1 MEFRY
6 TTTPK
11 NICFDILSN
20 HHQPF
25 SGKNSETEGRLR
37 GNDERIQCVL
47 ATNETMQVLQFLL
60 RVGKCHG
67 NQNILDLK
75 LFFRTRTKIWTKM
88 CSFTKNFSDVSLCT
102 QILVLKLNNLITRL
116 LCLVEQMKFS
126 VSLALAP
133 TYQPNQT

>member
-1 MEFRY
+1 MKHVLVDPDVIDIMEFRY

-20 HHQPF
+20 HHRPF

-67 NQNILDLK
+67 ASHATPPSQQSGCYVV
-75 LFFRTRTKIWTKM
+75 
-88 CSFTKNFSDVSLCT
+88 CSLWIYVQGCEPGL
-102 QILVLKLNNLITRL
+102 
-116 LCLVEQMKFS
+116 
-126 VSLALAP
+126 
-133 TYQPNQT
+133 